1 MNSLTFV
8 TTSFESNCAPAHRS
22 NFVYSTSKSFCVL
35 CNLAVINALKSLQD
49 KIGRLELD
57 RVRAE
62 ENLKALANEAND
74 YKTILQKEHE
84 FSESA
89 QNAIEVQ
96 KRGIV
101 C

>member
-1 MNSLTFV
+1 M
-8 TTSFESNCAPAHRS
+8 
-22 NFVYSTSKSFCVL
+22 
-35 CNLAVINALKSLQD
+35 INALKSLQE

-84 FSESA
+84 FSEST

-96 KRGIV
+96 KRGFRV
-101 C
+101 LE

>member
-1 MNSLTFV
+1 M
-8 TTSFESNCAPAHRS
+8 
-22 NFVYSTSKSFCVL
+22 
-35 CNLAVINALKSLQD
+35 INALKSLQE

-62 ENLKALANEAND
+62 ENLKALAHEASD

-89 QNAIEVQ
+89 QSAIEIQ
-96 KRGIV
+96 KRGVNVMNNNIDV
-101 C
+101 ICPNQI